1 MTDLDRFTIDQ
12 LAAMSDAAADAA
24 CDYYARA
31 TALVGLSARI
41 PLHDRDA
48 FQASQAEWR
57 ALMAAGNEQEEL
69 CRVIGDEIRMRTV
82 CDA

>member
-1 MTDLDRFTIDQ
+1 MTLDGFTTDQ
-12 LAAMSDAAADAA
+12 LTAMSDAAADAA

-41 PLHDRDA
+41 PLHDKEA
-48 FQASQAEWR
+48 FDASQAEWR

-69 CRVIGDEIRMRTV
+69 CQAIGDEIRMRSV